1 MMTRIAVSGAAIVLS
16 LAAAAPQVSGQV
28 LHTNHDWEECA
39 IVLDENLTPAAW
51 RQFTSEL
58 GIVTYFRPMSSARPL
73 GPKHFEV
80 ALLNWGSRID
90 DSDPAWNDTFS
101 HPDGDHV
108 LFEGSSLYIPGVM
121 VRAGVS
127 DRVDVGAYYT
137 KSIGA
142 NYGFI
147 GGQVQY
153 NVLNDAAR
161 QLAAAGRISMVRL
174 YGPDDV
180 DASTYGIDFVVSK
193 AVGVLE
199 PYVGVSG
206 YLASAQET
214 TSKVDL
220 EDETALGAQATL
232 GVAARVSV
240 LRLGAEYNI
249 AKVSGISMKVG
260 FGL

>member
-1 MMTRIAVSGAAIVLS
+1 MMTRIAVPGAAIVLS
-16 LAAAAPQVSGQV
+16 LAAAAPQASGQT
-28 LHTNHDWEECA
+28 LHTNHDWDECA
-39 IVLDENLTPAAW
+39 IVLDPALTPAAW
-51 RQFTSEL
+51 QQFTREL
-58 GIVTYFRPMSSARPL
+58 GLVTYFRPMASARPM
-73 GPKHFEV
+73 GAKHFEV
-80 ALLNWGSRID
+80 ALVNWGSRID
-90 DSDPAWNDTFS
+90 DADAAWNDTFS
-101 HPDGDHV
+101 HPDGEHW

-127 DRVDVGAYYT
+127 DRVDVGAYVT

-161 QLAAAGRISMVRL
+161 QLAAAGRISMVHL
-174 YGPDDV
+174 FGPEDV
-180 DASTYGIDFVVSK
+180 NASTYGLDFVVSK

-206 YLASAQET
+206 YLSRAQET

-220 EDETALGAQATL
+220 ADETALGAQATL

-240 LRLGAEYNI
+240 LRLGAEYNL